1 MKIKVGVLFGGKS
14 VEHEV
19 SVITAIQAMNS
30 FDKGKYDI
38 VPIYISREGSFYCGP
53 DIGKIESYRDIKAL
67 IARSV
72 RVLPMGENGRMKL
85 LRQPPKKFGDNVYD
99 TIDVAFPAVHGTNV
113 EDGTLQGYLHT
124 IGVPYVGCDVLS
136 SAVGMDKYVM
146 KAVLKDNGL
155 PVLPCVRFDVKR
167 WSRKRGEMIEELESA
182 LRYPV
187 IIKPVNLGSSVGIK
201 IAHDREGLIEAVD
214 YAFNYAAVVLAE
226 NAVTNLREIN
236 CSVLG
241 DYETAE
247 ASECEEPV
255 NTDEIL
261 SYEDKYGGGGKSG
274 EKSGGG
280 KGMSGLKR
288 LLPAPISAELR
299 EEVRSLAV
307 KTFKALGCN
316 GVSRIDFLLDTEEN
330 KLWVNEINTIPGS
343 LSFYLWEPIGVKYPE
358 LLDRMVSLALK
369 REREA
374 ADISYSFD
382 TNILANF
389 GGGAKG
395 GKL

>member
-30 FDKGKYDI
+30 FDKGKYDV
-38 VPIYISREGSFYCGP
+38 VPIYISREGDFYCGP
-53 DIGKIESYRDIKAL
+53 DMGKIEAYRDIKSL
-67 IARSV
+67 ISRSV
-72 RVLPMGENGRMKL
+72 RVLPMGEKGRMKL

-99 TIDVAFPAVHGTNV
+99 VIDVAFPAVHGTNV
-113 EDGTLQGYLHT
+113 EDGALQGYLQT

-136 SAVGMDKYVM
+136 SALGMDKYAM

-155 PVLPCVRFDVKR
+155 PVLPCVRFDVKH
-167 WSRKRGEMIEELESA
+167 WSRKREELIGELEGA
-182 LRYPV
+182 LRYPI

-201 IAHDREGLIEAVD
+201 IARDRDGLIEAAD
-214 YAFNYAAVVLAE
+214 YAFNYAAAVIAE
-226 NAVTNLREIN
+226 NAIVKLREIN

-261 SYEDKYGGGGKSG
+261 SYEDKYGGGDGK
-274 EKSGGG
+274 KGGG

-288 LLPAPISAELR
+288 LLPAPISPELR
-299 EEVRSLAV
+299 EQVRNLAIQ
-307 KTFKALGCN
+307 TFKALGCN

-343 LSFYLWEPIGVKYPE
+343 LSFYLWEPIGVKYTE
-358 LLDRMVSLALK
+358 QLDRMISLALK
-369 REREA
+369 RERES

-389 GGGAKG
+389 SGGAKG
-395 GKL
+395 GKQ